1 MSEEELLKHYE
12 ENIKSGDGRYSNRKG
27 LTNIEI
33 NKIMKPFYE
42 YIGTTT
48 DKDIDKMINHIKL
61 NNILK
66 GCFILNIH
74 YHWVAINYDFED
86 EYYIEYYDPFGY
98 KYS

>member
-1 MSEEELLKHYE
+1 M
-12 ENIKSGDGRYSNRKG
+12 
-27 LTNIEI
+27 
-33 NKIMKPFYE
+33 MPFCE
-42 YIGTTT
+42 YIGTTI
-48 DKDIDKMINHIKL
+48 DKDIDEMINHIKL

-86 EYYIEYYDPFGY
+86 EYFIEYYDPFGY